1 MLLVLNAGDCGSWV
15 VDDSTCE
22 VYGHVV
28 ASDAMGDIYVVPLNA
43 TLRDMEKRLGAA
55 VSLPT
60 EADIHMWLAQQAKA
74 AAEQITV
81 PTGSKRK
88 KVAFNDSKKD
98 EVEFP
103 KDLQKLTGHS
113 SSQASIHLPPWTIK
127 SSTPNTDYCRFC
139 SARFEGTSQA
149 VRSDLLHHQRT
160 CSKQNKHTAPAI
172 ESPTARDAKDSLDER
187 SKSSSVKHSKGVQ
200 QTATGNTSRQQR
212 SPAPWSLRSMYSS
225 FKKNPGSDSQQK
237 DKSKLKSVSNS
248 KDDKVVGSAS
258 STKPAET
265 TSLTSTAKDMKKD
278 TKKSN
283 PKRNSFSYF
292 TNKDL
297 PAPSSAAAGRLKGD
311 LYSAPTPVPRP
322 SPPTAL
328 PLLPDLPEYRRL
340 SVPPLPRR
348 APLRGSFRRHESF
361 HGSTFDSRPQSHNN
375 SPRQVTYEGYTLT
388 KYYSPHAR
396 QKETWAVAQMAPMP
410 VSQQDL
416 QDQIN
421 RNRKKHVSAL
431 DEYNDEKMNGYK
443 RQQVDNLIRERTKVD
458 GDYGYEYILAS
469 IKLDS
474 RKTKG
479 KNTETVSMQVILKR
493 QLLAGLPHETPA
505 EPSTDFHAKLPSQVM
520 DLTSGNELGMSKDYG
535 GGSQDVGH
543 RGANVPFAG
552 YPEHGAFPTFVGPS
566 QPFSRSVRQFDN
578 GILPLHAAP
587 HPLEPVYSPAQGMRQ
602 SLDPHSGSL
611 VRRNTHN
618 PQGYLGKVDKSNPKD
633 KALKVVHLKRESRIE
648 HDYAS
653 SSPPLSVHS
662 AGLESDNSWAKT
674 DATPDTV
681 FSGQSRE
688 QRIEERHRKEGK
700 EKSRNKGRSEPTSS
714 THEIVRPV
722 YREHRRREP
731 RYSSLSPARRSR
743 DVSLDSFDLDL
754 ERHESRPTSLWQF
767 NGIRCLDPEDYEIEP
782 AVSFRADRSSRHR
795 RSSVS
800 PERPSYRRALSYD
813 LGRPLAHDPRA
824 LVSVHGETSLG
835 LTHDINLYG
844 NLTEE
849 RREQERW
856 DWDRDMERLQQQ
868 AKEDDERA
876 ERRREMARRERRDG
890 IRMAN
895 ARNLEWMEKRK
906 EKQSMDYLERREKK
920 REKQTM
926 DYMESGEKKREKE
939 SMDYVERGDKAEIE
953 RERWQRDS
961 AYDDRDLPRHREMH
975 DPCY

>member
-15 VDDSTCE
+15 VDELTCE

-28 ASDAMGDIYVVPLNA
+28 ASDAMGDTYVVPFNA

-60 EADIHMWLAQQAKA
+60 EADIHKWLAQQAKA

-81 PTGSKRK
+81 PTRSKKK

-113 SSQASIHLPPWTIK
+113 SSQVSIPLPPWTIE
-127 SSTPNTDYCRFC
+127 SSTSNAVYCKFC
-139 SARFEGTSQA
+139 SARFEGTSRA
-149 VRSDLLHHQRT
+149 VKSDLLHHRRT
-160 CSKQNKHTAPAI
+160 CSKQNKHIAPPI

-187 SKSSSVKHSKGVQ
+187 SKSSSVKRSKGVQ
-200 QTATGNTSRQQR
+200 QTATGNTSTQQR
-212 SPAPWSLRSMYSS
+212 NPAPWSIRSMYSS
-225 FKKNPGSDSQQK
+225 FKKNSGSNSQRK
-237 DKSKLKSVSNS
+237 YKSKLKSVSNA
-248 KDDKVVGSAS
+248 KDDNVVGSAS

-265 TSLTSTAKDMKKD
+265 TSLTSTAKDMRKD
-278 TKKSN
+278 TKRSN
-283 PKRNSFSYF
+283 SKRNSSSHS

-311 LYSAPTPVPRP
+311 LYSAPTPGPRP
-322 SPPTAL
+322 SPPTAPPRL
-328 PLLPDLPEYRRL
+328 SDLPEYRRL
-340 SVPPLPRR
+340 SVIPPPRR
-348 APLRGSFRRHESF
+348 APSPVRRHESF

-375 SPRQVTYEGYTLT
+375 SPGQVTYEGYTLT
-388 KYYSPHAR
+388 KYNSPHAR
-396 QKETWAVAQMAPMP
+396 QKETWAVAQMDPMP

-416 QDQIN
+416 RDQIN

-431 DEYNDEKMNGYK
+431 DEYNDEKMKGYK
-443 RQQVDNLIRERTKVD
+443 RKQVDNLIRERTKVD
-458 GDYGYEYILAS
+458 GDYGYEYVLAS
-469 IKLDS
+469 IKLVS

-479 KNTETVSMQVILKR
+479 KITETVSMQVILKR
-493 QLLAGLPHETPA
+493 QLLAGLPHETPT

-566 QPFSRSVRQFDN
+566 QPFGRGVRQFDN

-602 SLDPHSGSL
+602 RLDPHSGSL
-611 VRRNTHN
+611 RRNTHN

-714 THEIVRPV
+714 AHEIVRPV

-754 ERHESRPTSLWQF
+754 ERHDPRPTSL
-767 NGIRCLDPEDYEIEP
+767 RHSHCACYLDLED
-782 AVSFRADRSSRHR
+782 
-795 RSSVS
+795 
-800 PERPSYRRALSYD
+800 
-813 LGRPLAHDPRA
+813 
-824 LVSVHGETSLG
+824 
-835 LTHDINLYG
+835 
-844 NLTEE
+844 
-849 RREQERW
+849 
-856 DWDRDMERLQQQ
+856 
-868 AKEDDERA
+868 
-876 ERRREMARRERRDG
+876 
-890 IRMAN
+890 
-895 ARNLEWMEKRK
+895 
-906 EKQSMDYLERREKK
+906 
-920 REKQTM
+920 
-926 DYMESGEKKREKE
+926 
-939 SMDYVERGDKAEIE
+939 
-953 RERWQRDS
+953 
-961 AYDDRDLPRHREMH
+961 
-975 DPCY
+975 